1 MMMKSPPAESP
12 DAYVKA
18 LSGWRKA
25 LVESLRGAVLAAGKL
40 EERIKWG
47 HLVYLSNGPVLLIRA
62 EEKRVLFGFWR
73 GKRLRDLDA
82 RLKASGQYEMATI
95 TLVEG
100 DKVSAAEA
108 KRLAKAAIDLNREL
122 GDPTDVTPMAKTT
135 PKRKSLP
142 RGGRRASKSG
152 ALDERALR
160 EIALQFPDVAD
171 GTTARGVAFTAR
183 GRLLTCAAIHASAE
197 PNSLVV
203 RIGVEQR
210 ARLMAA
216 HPDALYLTHHYA
228 KHPAVLARLE
238 RLDREQLR
246 DILGAAWLFV
256 TEKAEGR
263 KRSGAK
269 RGKR

>member
-1 MMMKSPPAESP
+1 VTVSGSLRAES
-12 DAYVKA
+12 DAVA
-18 LSGWRKA
+18 GSTSLHGRE
-25 LVESLRGAVLAAGKL
+25 LETLRGAVLAAGKL

-47 HLVYLSNGPVLLIRA
+47 HLVYSSNGPVLLIRA

-73 GKRLRDLDA
+73 GKRLRSLDD
-82 RLKASGQYEMATI
+82 RLKASGKYEMATI
-95 TLVEG
+95 TLGEG
-100 DKVSAAEA
+100 DKVTAAEA
-108 KRLAKAAIDLNREL
+108 KRLARAAIGLNREL
-122 GDPTDVTPMAKTT
+122 GDPTDVAKTT
-135 PKRKSLP
+135 PKRKSAP
-142 RGGRRASKSG
+142 RRGRRASKSG
-152 ALDERALR
+152 ALDESALR

-216 HPDALYLTHHYA
+216 HPDALYLTDHYA

-238 RLDREQLR
+238 RLDRDQLR

-256 TEKAEGR
+256 TEKAVGG
-263 KRSGAK
+263 KRFGAK